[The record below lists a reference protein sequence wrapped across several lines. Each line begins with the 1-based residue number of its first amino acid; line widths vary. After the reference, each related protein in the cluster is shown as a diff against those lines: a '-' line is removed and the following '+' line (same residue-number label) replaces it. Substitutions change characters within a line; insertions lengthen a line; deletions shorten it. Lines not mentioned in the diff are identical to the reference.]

1 MKEDNGLRRFN
12 RKTWTVVSEPTP
24 GPAVADDPPGDDAG
38 VTAPPDTGKLV
49 PGLRTSVPVAPGNV
63 TVDSEL
69 AGGPALAPVL
79 MRGG

>member
-1 MKEDNGLRRFN
+1 M
-12 RKTWTVVSEPTP
+12 
-24 GPAVADDPPGDDAG
+24 ADDPPGDGAG

-49 PGLRTSVPVAPGNV
+49 PDLRTSVPVAPGNV